1 MFILYRPIYLIPRDT
16 IQNIIDTARIEE
28 VVGDFVQLKKRG
40 VNLLGLCPFHNEKT
54 PSFTVSPAKGIFKCF
69 GCGKAGNAVNFIM
82 EHEKY
87 SYPEALRYLGN
98 KYQIEIE
105 EQEPSPEEKQLDT
118 ERDSLFSLNAFAQK
132 FYTQTLLETEDG
144 KAIGLSYFIERGF
157 REDIIQKFQL
167 GFSPTAWDGF
177 TKHALKNGYTEKI
190 LVDSGLTISKDG
202 KLYDRF
208 RERVMFPIHN
218 LTGKVIGFGGRILTS
233 DKTKPKYVNSPES
246 EVYNK
251 SKSLYGIWLAR
262 NSIVARDNCL
272 LVEGYTDVISLNQA
286 GIENVVASS
295 GTSLTSD
302 QIKLISKFTRNITIL
317 YDGDPA
323 GIKASFRGIDMILE
337 QGMNVKIVLFPD
349 GEDPDSY
356 ARKNRSADVEAFIAT
371 NASDFIA
378 FKTRLLLD
386 ETNNDP
392 IKKAGLIHEII
403 QTISLIPDTII
414 RPLYIREC
422 SEIMGI
428 AEQTLMTELNKVIR
442 KKIHKA
448 GTSGPVEDET
458 GSADIAALPQEQVL
472 DISDCSAQELD
483 VIRVLLLY
491 GELFIKVPI
500 PSIERDEV
508 AFLDTEV
515 AKFICN
521 DIRANQITFDNK
533 VYSEIFYLYSE
544 FVDQNNFPGDVY
556 FLMNDNKDISE
567 VSINII
573 TQKYELSPGWGIQK
587 IHVPVEMDKIEKA
600 TTMAVLG
607 LMQRK
612 LTIVIEKEKERL
624 KELGLSDD
632 ERESITKHFIFVEN
646 IRNEV
651 SKRLGRVFN
660 Y

>member
-1 MFILYRPIYLIPRDT
+1 LIPRDT

-105 EQEPSPEEKQLDT
+105 ELEPSPEEKQLDT

-132 FYTQTLLETEDG
+132 FYTQTLLKTEEG

-177 TKHALKNGYTEKI
+177 TQHALMNGYAEKYLI
-190 LVDSGLTISKDG
+190 DSGLTISKDG

-251 SKSLYGIWLAR
+251 SRSLYGIWLAR
-262 NSIVARDNCL
+262 NSIVARNNCL

-286 GIENVVASS
+286 GIENVVSSS
-295 GTSLTSD
+295 GTSLTTE

-356 ARKNRSADVEAFIAT
+356 ARKNRSADVEAFISA
-371 NASDFIA
+371 NASDFIS
-378 FKTRLLLD
+378 FKTKLLI
-386 ETNNDP
+386 EEVKSDP
-392 IKKAGLIHEII
+392 TKRAGLIHEII
-403 QTISLIPDTII
+403 QSISLISDSFT
-414 RPLYIREC
+414 RTLYVKEC
-422 SEIMGI
+422 SEIMDMD
-428 AEQTLMTELNKVIR
+428 ESSLMNELNKERGRKAR
-442 KKIHKA
+442 KKSNAK
-448 GTSGPVEDET
+448 VEEEEDLIFEDAA
-458 GSADIAALPQEQVL
+458 SPQVDIV
-472 DISDCSAQELD
+472 DIRDCSSQELD
-483 VIRVLLLY
+483 VIRVLLHYADQDLNFKQPA
-491 GELFIKVPI
+491 EPDEEPEILKV
-500 PSIERDEV
+500 RV
-508 AFLDTEV
+508 ADY
-515 AKFICN
+515 ICN
-521 DIRANQITFDNK
+521 DLRANQISFDSE
-533 VYSEIFYLYSE
+533 VYQKIFDAYAE
-544 FVDQNNFPGDVY
+544 GVDNNSLPDEKF
-556 FLMNDNKDISE
+556 FLMHPEPDVANT
-567 VSINII
+567 SINII
-573 TQKYELSPGWGIQK
+573 TQRYELSPGWEEIK
-587 IHVPVEMDKIEKA
+587 IYVPVETDKLEDTISRS
-600 TTMAVLG
+600 VLS
-607 LMQRK
+607 LMHRK
-612 LTIVIEKEKERL
+612 LSALIFINQKEM
-624 KELGLSDD
+624 KELPADSEDWADHLSRD
-632 ERESITKHFIFVEN
+632 IHLKQA
-646 IRNEV
+646 RNEI
-651 SKRLGRVFN
+651 SRRLGRIMN
-660 Y
+660 S

>member
-1 MFILYRPIYLIPRDT
+1 MIPRDT
-16 IQNIIDTARIEE
+16 IQSIIDTARIDE

-54 PSFTVSPAKGIFKCF
+54 PSFTVSPAKGIYKCF
-69 GCGKAGNAVNFIM
+69 GCGKAGNAVNFVM

-87 SYPEALRYLGN
+87 SYPEALRYLAN
-98 KYQIEIE
+98 KYGIEVE

-132 FYTQTLLETEDG
+132 FYSQILHDTDEG

-167 GFSPTAWDGF
+167 GFSPVAWDAF
-177 TKHALKNGYTEKI
+177 TQHALKNGYAEKYLI
-190 LVDSGLTISKDG
+190 DSGLTISKEG

-262 NSIVARDNCL
+262 NSIVAKDNCY
-272 LVEGYTDVISLNQA
+272 LVEGYTDVISLHQS

-295 GTSLTSD
+295 GTSLTTD
-302 QIKLISKFTRNITIL
+302 QIRLISKYTHNITIL

-356 ARKNRSADVEAFIAT
+356 ARKHRSADVEAFIAT
-371 NASDFIA
+371 AANDFIA

-386 ETNNDP
+386 ETQNDP
-392 IKKAGLIHEII
+392 IKKAALIHEII
-403 QTISLIPDTII
+403 ETISIIPDPII
-414 RPLYIREC
+414 RPLYVREC

-428 AEQTLMTELNKVIR
+428 AEQTLMNELNRLIR
-442 KKIHKA
+442 KKAQKGGVSPQI
-448 GTSGPVEDET
+448 SEEVPQQPV
-458 GSADIAALPQEQVL
+458 IAPPQEPVL
-472 DISDCSAQELD
+472 DVSDCSAQELD
-483 VIRVLLLY
+483 VIRVLLHYAGRTLKFEQP
-491 GELFIKVPI
+491 GNEP
-500 PSIERDEV
+500 DETIIFEVGV
-508 AFLDTEV
+508 AEYV
-515 AKFICN
+515 CN
-521 DIRANQITFDNK
+521 DLRANQIEFDNPVMRK
-533 VYSEIFYLYSE
+533 IFEAYAE
-544 FVDQNNFPGDVY
+544 GVDGKTLPDDRF
-556 FLMNDNKDISE
+556 FLMHPEPE
-567 VSINII
+567 VADLAINII
-573 TQKYELSPGWGIQK
+573 TQKYELSPGWEEIK
-587 IHVPVEMDKIEKA
+587 IYVPVETDKLED
-600 TTMAVLG
+600 TVSRAVLS
-607 LMQRK
+607 LMHRK
-612 LTIVIEKEKERL
+612 LSAMIFHNQKIM
-624 KELGLSDD
+624 KELSSESEAWSDHLSRD
-632 ERESITKHFIFVEN
+632 IHLKQA
-646 IRNEV
+646 RNEI
-651 SKRLGRVFN
+651 SRRLGRILN
-660 Y
+660 G

>member
-1 MFILYRPIYLIPRDT
+1 MIPRDT
-16 IQNIIDTARIEE
+16 IQNIIDTANIEE

-40 VNLLGLCPFHNEKT
+40 ANLLGLCPFHNEKT

-69 GCGKAGNAVNFIM
+69 GCGKAGNSVNFIM

-87 SYPEALRYLGN
+87 SYPEALRYLAN
-98 KYQIEIE
+98 KYGIAVE
-105 EQEPSPEEKQLDT
+105 ELEPTPEEKQLDT
-118 ERDSLFSLNAFAQK
+118 ERDSLFSLNIFAQK
-132 FYTQTLLETEDG
+132 FYTQTLLETEEG
-144 KAIGLSYFIERGF
+144 KAIGLSYFVERGF
-157 REDIIQKFQL
+157 RDDIIQKFQL

-177 TKHALKNGYTEKI
+177 TQAALKNGYAEKYLI
-190 LVDSGLTISKDG
+190 SSGLTINKDG

-272 LVEGYTDVISLNQA
+272 LVEGYTDVISLHQA

-295 GTSLTSD
+295 GTSLTSE
-302 QIKLISKFTRNITIL
+302 QIRLISKYTRNITIL

-356 ARKNRSADVEAFIAT
+356 ARKHRSADVEAFIAT
-371 NASDFIA
+371 TASDFIA
-378 FKTRLLLD
+378 FKTRLLLG

-428 AEQTLMTELNKVIR
+428 AEQTLMTELNKLLR
-442 KKIHKA
+442 KKNQKGSSAESVQEETA
-448 GTSGPVEDET
+448 GEMITAP
-458 GSADIAALPQEQVL
+458 PQEAVL

-483 VIRVLLLY
+483 LIRVLLYYSDRTLTFKQPA
-491 GELFIKVPI
+491 ENP
-500 PSIERDEV
+500 DEV
-508 AFLDTEV
+508 ITTEV
-515 AKFICN
+515 NVAEFVCN
-521 DIRANQITFDNK
+521 DLRANQIVFDNQ
-533 VYSEIFYLYSE
+533 VYQKIFDAYAE
-544 FVDQNNFPGDVY
+544 GVDHDILPDDRY
-556 FLMNDNKDISE
+556 FLMHADPDVAST
-567 VSINII
+567 SINII
-573 TQKYELSPGWGIQK
+573 SPKYELSPGWEEIK
-587 IHVPVEMDKIEKA
+587 IHVPTEDEKLEDTVTRA
-600 TTMAVLG
+600 ILS
-607 LMQRK
+607 LMHRK
-612 LTIVIEKEKERL
+612 LSAMIFINQKQM
-624 KELGLSDD
+624 KELPHDSDD
-632 ERESITKHFIFVEN
+632 WADHLSRDIHLKQA
-646 IRNEV
+646 RNEI
-651 SKRLGRVFN
+651 SRRLGRILN
-660 Y
+660 G

>member
-1 MFILYRPIYLIPRDT
+1 LIPRDT
-16 IQNIIDTARIEE
+16 IQNIIDTANIEE

-54 PSFTVSPAKGIFKCF
+54 PSFTVSPAKGIYKCF
-69 GCGKAGNAVNFIM
+69 GCGKAGNSVNFVM

-87 SYPEALRYLGN
+87 SYPEALRYLAG
-98 KYQIEIE
+98 KYGIEIE
-105 EQEPSPEEKQLDT
+105 EQEPSPEERQLDT
-118 ERDSLFSLNAFAQK
+118 ERDSLFSLNLFAQK
-132 FYTQTLLETEDG
+132 FYMQTLHETEEG

-167 GFSPTAWDGF
+167 GYSPQAWDAF
-177 TKHALKNGYTEKI
+177 TQHALKNGYAEKY

-262 NSIVARDNCL
+262 NAIVARDNCY

-295 GTSLTSD
+295 GTSLTTE
-302 QIKLISKFTRNITIL
+302 QIKLISKYTRNITIL

-356 ARKNRSADVEAFIAT
+356 ARKHRSADVEGFIAT
-371 NASDFIA
+371 ASSDFIA
-378 FKTRLLLD
+378 FKTRLLLG

-403 QTISLIPDTII
+403 QTISLIPDSII

-428 AEQTLMTELNKVIR
+428 TEQTLMTELNRLLGKKARKEAGSDPAVEEIPDQQVI
-442 KKIHKA
+442 A
-448 GTSGPVEDET
+448 P
-458 GSADIAALPQEQVL
+458 PQEPVL

-483 VIRVLLLY
+483 VIRILLHYSGKVLKFKQP
-491 GELFIKVPI
+491 GNQPEEV
-500 PSIERDEV
+500 IEYEVEV
-508 AFLDTEV
+508 AG
-515 AKFICN
+515 FICN
-521 DIRANQITFDNK
+521 DLRANQIGFDNQI
-533 VYSEIFYLYSE
+533 YQRIFDIYAE
-544 FVDQNNFPGDVY
+544 GVDSKNLPDEKAL
-556 FLMNDNKDISE
+556 LMHTDQEISE
-567 VSINII
+567 TAINIVS
-573 TQKYELSPGWGIQK
+573 QRYELSPGWEEIK
-587 IHVPVEMDKIEKA
+587 IYVPTEENDLED
-600 TTMAVLG
+600 TTTRAVLS
-607 LMQRK
+607 LVHRK
-612 LTIVIEKEKERL
+612 LSAMIYNNQKQM
-624 KELGLSDD
+624 KELPPDSEDWADHLSRD
-632 ERESITKHFIFVEN
+632 IHLKQA
-646 IRNEV
+646 RNEI
-651 SKRLGRVFN
+651 SRRLGRILN
-660 Y
+660 G

>member
-1 MFILYRPIYLIPRDT
+1 MIPRDT
-16 IQNIIDTARIEE
+16 IQSIIDAARIDE

-40 VNLLGLCPFHNEKT
+40 VNLLGLCPFHNERT

-69 GCGKAGNAVNFIM
+69 GCGKAGNSVNFIM

-87 SYPEALRYLGN
+87 SYPEALRYLAN
-98 KYQIEIE
+98 KYTIEIE
-105 EQEPSPEEKQLDT
+105 EQEPTPEEKQLDT
-118 ERDSLFSLNAFAQK
+118 DRDSLFALNSFAQK
-132 FYTQTLLETEDG
+132 FYTQTLSQTEEG
-144 KAIGLSYFIERGF
+144 RAIGLSYFIERGF
-157 REDIIQKFQL
+157 REDIIEKFQL
-167 GFSPTAWDGF
+167 GFSPTAWDAF
-177 TKHALKNGYTEKI
+177 TQHALKHGYSEKY
-190 LVDSGLTISKDG
+190 LVESGLTISKDG

-262 NSIVARDNCL
+262 GAIVARDNCY
-272 LVEGYTDVISLNQA
+272 LVEGYTDVISLHQS

-295 GTSLTSD
+295 GTSLTTD
-302 QIKLISKFTRNITIL
+302 QIKLINKYTRNITIL

-356 ARKNRSADVEAFIAT
+356 ARKNRSADVEAFIA
-371 NASDFIA
+371 SQSDDFIA
-378 FKTRLLLD
+378 FKTRLLLG

-403 QTISLIPDTII
+403 QSISLIPDGII

-422 SEIMGI
+422 AEIMGL
-428 AEQTLMTELNKVIR
+428 AEQTLMNELNRVLR
-442 KKIHKA
+442 KKRLKGA
-448 GTSGPVEDET
+448 QDE
-458 GSADIAALPQEQVL
+458 SVNEEVQDQQLVAPPQEQVL
-472 DISDCSAQELD
+472 DITDCSAQELD

-491 GELFIKVPI
+491 GEEIMSI
-500 PSIERDEV
+500 PTLSSDLDNNENIEI
-508 AFLDTEV
+508 EV

-521 DIRANQITFDNK
+521 DLRANQISFDNK
-533 VYSEIFYLYSE
+533 VFNSIFQIYSEY
-544 FVDQNNFPGDVY
+544 VDDNSFPGDAF
-556 FLMNDNKDISE
+556 FLLNENVEIAE
-567 VSINII
+567 VSISIV
-573 TQKYELSPGWGIQK
+573 TVKYELSDGWGMKK
-587 IHVPVEMDKIEKA
+587 ITIPLEKSKIENSAIKS
-600 TTMAVLG
+600 VLT

-612 LTIVIEKEKERL
+612 LTILVLSEKNKLKNPSLGDEERITL
-624 KELGLSDD
+624 
-632 ERESITKHFIFVEN
+632 TKHIIFVESA
-646 IRNEV
+646 RNEI
-651 SKRLGRVFN
+651 SRRLGRTLN
-660 Y
+660 N

>member
-1 MFILYRPIYLIPRDT
+1 LIPRDT
-16 IQNIIDTARIEE
+16 IQNIIDTANIEE

-40 VNLLGLCPFHNEKT
+40 ANLLGLCPFHNEKT

-69 GCGKAGNAVNFIM
+69 GCGKAGNSVNFIM

-87 SYPEALRYLGN
+87 SYPEALRYLAN
-98 KYQIEIE
+98 KYGIAVE
-105 EQEPSPEEKQLDT
+105 ELEPTPEEKQLDT
-118 ERDSLFSLNAFAQK
+118 ERDSLFSLNIFAQK
-132 FYTQTLLETEDG
+132 FYTQTLLETEEG
-144 KAIGLSYFIERGF
+144 KAIGLSYFVERGF
-157 REDIIQKFQL
+157 RDDIIQKFQL

-177 TKHALKNGYTEKI
+177 TQAALKNGYAEKYLI
-190 LVDSGLTISKDG
+190 SSGLTINKDG

-272 LVEGYTDVISLNQA
+272 LVEGYTDVISLHQA

-295 GTSLTSD
+295 GTSLTSE
-302 QIKLISKFTRNITIL
+302 QIRLISKYTRNITIL

-356 ARKNRSADVEAFIAT
+356 ARKHRSADVEAFIAT
-371 NASDFIA
+371 TASDFIA
-378 FKTRLLLD
+378 FKTRLLLG

-428 AEQTLMTELNKVIR
+428 AEQTLMTELNKLLR
-442 KKIHKA
+442 KKNQKGSSAESVQEETA
-448 GTSGPVEDET
+448 GEMITAP
-458 GSADIAALPQEQVL
+458 PQEAVL

-483 VIRVLLLY
+483 LIRVLLYYSDRTLTFKQPA
-491 GELFIKVPI
+491 ENP
-500 PSIERDEV
+500 DEV
-508 AFLDTEV
+508 ITTEV
-515 AKFICN
+515 NVAEFVCN
-521 DIRANQITFDNK
+521 DLRANQIVFDNQ
-533 VYSEIFYLYSE
+533 VYQKIFDAYAE
-544 FVDQNNFPGDVY
+544 GVDHDILPDDRY
-556 FLMNDNKDISE
+556 FLMHADPE
-567 VSINII
+567 VAGTSINII
-573 TQKYELSPGWGIQK
+573 SPKYELSPGWEEIK
-587 IHVPVEMDKIEKA
+587 IHVPTEDEKLEDTVTRA
-600 TTMAVLG
+600 ILS
-607 LMQRK
+607 LMHRK
-612 LTIVIEKEKERL
+612 LSAMIFINQKQM
-624 KELGLSDD
+624 KELPHDSDD
-632 ERESITKHFIFVEN
+632 WADHLSRDIHLKQA
-646 IRNEV
+646 RNEI
-651 SKRLGRVFN
+651 SRRLGRILN
-660 Y
+660 G

>member
-1 MFILYRPIYLIPRDT
+1 LIPRDT

-28 VVGDFVQLKKRG
+28 VVGDFIQLKKRG
-40 VNLLGLCPFHNEKT
+40 ANLLGLCPFHNEKT

-69 GCGKAGNAVNFIM
+69 GCGKAGNAVNFVM

-87 SYPEALRYLGN
+87 SYPEALRFLAN
-98 KYQIEIE
+98 KYSIEIE
-105 EQEPSPEEKQLDT
+105 EQEPSPEEKELDT
-118 ERDSLFSLNAFAQK
+118 ERESLFSLNTFAQK
-132 FYTQTLLETEDG
+132 YYAQTLHETEEG

-167 GFSPTAWDGF
+167 GFSLVSWDAF
-177 TKHALKNGYTEKI
+177 TQHALKNGFSEKY
-190 LVDSGLTISKDG
+190 LVASGLTISKDG

-218 LTGKVIGFGGRILTS
+218 LTGKVIGFGGRILSS

-272 LVEGYTDVISLNQA
+272 LVEGYTDVISLHQS

-295 GTSLTSD
+295 GTSLTTE
-302 QIKLISKFTRNITIL
+302 QIKLISKYTRNITIL

-356 ARKNRSADVEAFIAT
+356 ARKHRSADVEAFIAT
-371 NASDFIA
+371 TASDFIA
-378 FKTRLLLD
+378 FKTRLLLG

-428 AEQTLMTELNKVIR
+428 AEQTLMTELNKLLR
-442 KKIHKA
+442 KKIQKGNA
-448 GTSGPVEDET
+448 AEGSQEDTSGDKLVAP
-458 GSADIAALPQEQVL
+458 PQEAVL
-472 DISDCSAQELD
+472 DISDCTSQELD
-483 VIRVLLLY
+483 VIRVLLHYSDGILKFK
-491 GELFIKVPI
+491 LPSDIPDRFITN
-500 PSIERDEV
+500 EV
-508 AFLDTEV
+508 GV
-515 AKFICN
+515 AEFICN
-521 DIRANQITFDNK
+521 DLRANQIKFDNT
-533 VYSEIFYLYSE
+533 VYQQIFDAYAAG
-544 FVDQNNFPGDVY
+544 VDTKTLPDERF
-556 FLMNDNKDISE
+556 FLMHPDQE
-567 VSINII
+567 VAGASINII
-573 TQKYELSPGWGIQK
+573 SPKYELSPGWEEIK
-587 IHVPVEMDKIEKA
+587 IHVPTEDEKLEDTVTRA
-600 TTMAVLG
+600 ILS
-607 LMQRK
+607 LMHRK
-612 LTIVIEKEKERL
+612 LSAMIDQNQRQM
-624 KELGLSDD
+624 KELPYDSEDWSDHLSRD
-632 ERESITKHFIFVEN
+632 IHLKQA
-646 IRNEV
+646 RNEI
-651 SKRLGRVFN
+651 SRRLGRILN
-660 Y
+660 G

>member
-1 MFILYRPIYLIPRDT
+1 LKSIHFSAKYLIPRDT
-16 IQNIIDTARIEE
+16 IQSIVDTARIEE

-69 GCGKAGNAVNFIM
+69 GCGKAGNAVNFVM

-87 SYPEALRYLGN
+87 SYPEALRYLAN
-98 KYQIEIE
+98 KYGIEVE

-118 ERDSLFSLNAFAQK
+118 ERESLFSLNAFAQK
-132 FYTQTLLETEDG
+132 FYTQTLHESEEG

-167 GFSPTAWDGF
+167 GFSLQAWDAF
-177 TKHALKNGYTEKI
+177 TQHALKNGYAEKY

-262 NSIVARDNCL
+262 NAIVAKDNCF
-272 LVEGYTDVISLNQA
+272 LVEGYTDVISLHQA

-295 GTSLTSD
+295 GTSLTTD
-302 QIKLISKFTRNITIL
+302 QIRLISKYTRNITIL

-356 ARKNRSADVEAFIAT
+356 ARKHRSADVEAFIAT
-371 NASDFIA
+371 EANDFIA
-378 FKTRLLLD
+378 FKTRLLLG

-403 QTISLIPDTII
+403 GTISIIPDPII
-414 RPLYIREC
+414 RPLYVREC

-428 AEQTLMTELNKVIR
+428 AEQTLMNELNRLLR
-442 KKIHKA
+442 KKAQK
-448 GTSGPVEDET
+448 GY
-458 GSADIAALPQEQVL
+458 SAESPEEPTVPQTIAPPQEPVL
-472 DISDCSAQELD
+472 DISDCSAQEMD
-483 VIRVLLLY
+483 VIRVLLHYSGKILTMSKP
-491 GELFIKVPI
+491 GDEPDEIIK
-500 PSIERDEV
+500 EEV
-508 AFLDTEV
+508 EVTE
-515 AKFICN
+515 FICN
-521 DIRANQITFDNK
+521 DLRANQIQFDNPVFQK
-533 VYSEIFYLYSE
+533 IFDAYAES
-544 FVDQNNFPGDVY
+544 VDNKSLPDDRF
-556 FLMNDNKDISE
+556 FLMHPDQE
-567 VSINII
+567 VADTAINII
-573 TQKYELSPGWGIQK
+573 SARYELSPGWEEIK
-587 IHVPVEMDKIEKA
+587 IHVPTEEEDLEDTA
-600 TTMAVLG
+600 TRAILSLVH
-607 LMQRK
+607 RK
-612 LTIVIEKEKERL
+612 LSAMIYNNQKEM
-624 KELGLSDD
+624 KELPDDSEAWADHLSRDIYLK
-632 ERESITKHFIFVEN
+632 RA
-646 IRNEV
+646 RNEI
-651 SKRLGRVFN
+651 SRRLGRILN
-660 Y
+660 G